1 MIGNKHITAI
11 CCVMLAL
18 AVVFTCVFMSGLIPA
33 ASVAVNADAA
43 QFEYVDTLFDTS
55 YVHSLNIS
63 VDDEK
68 WQEMLDNAMA
78 EEYISCDV
86 TIDGTTLKNV
96 AIRPKGNT
104 SLSNVQSKN
113 SDRYSFKIKFNK
125 YDEDTTYK
133 GLDKLALNNIIQDN
147 TYMKDYFSY
156 RMMAEAGADAPLCSF
171 IYIKVNNEDW
181 GLYLAVEAIDEAFAE
196 RNYGSDHGEIYKPE
210 SAAMGG
216 GMGRRENGDEP
227 PEMPGGGFGGD
238 MPQMPD
244 FETNAEAAEQPDDM
258 TGTRGGH
265 GGMRGNGQPPEM
277 PEGGMDENNGQPP
290 EMPEGGMN
298 ENGQPPEMPEGGMNE
313 NGQPPEMPEGG
324 MNNNGQ
330 PPEMPQNGGR
340 GGFGGGP
347 GGNNTVALI
356 YQGDDPD
363 SYSAIFDYSAF
374 DIDEADKKRLINS
387 LKQLNEGEN
396 LDEVVDVDEV
406 LRYFAAHNFTVNSD
420 SYTGNLMH
428 NYYLHE
434 KDGKMSMIAWDYNLA
449 FGGMGG
455 MGGRGNRGEGST
467 TDSATKYVNYPID
480 TPMLGASMDERPMI
494 GKLFEN
500 DEYMARYHEVFDEF
514 IANYFESGDFENEY
528 NRVFNMITEYVQKDP
543 TKFCTFDEFVT
554 GAGNLKQFCLLRA
567 ESVRGQLNGTIPSTD
582 EGQSADSSMLIDAS
596 SVDVDSMGDMGMGGG
611 PDGRNGERGDTSEA
625 EEAFAQEGENTAE
638 TETNSAPDGT
648 SEDSNI
654 PPDSRRGNGM
664 FDTTRLADMLGMDKT
679 ELEAMS
685 EDEIRTLIEEKINA
699 GELNMSPRG
708 DSVLKQSRM
717 EGYMLLGGSLML
729 IFIGIVFA
737 MTYKRKRM

>member
-1 MIGNKHITAI
+1 MIGNKHITSI

-18 AVVFTCVFMSGLIPA
+18 AVVFTCVFMSGIIPA

-43 QFEYVDTLFDTS
+43 QFGYVDTLFDTS

-68 WQEMLDNAMA
+68 WREMLDNAMA

-156 RMMAEAGADAPLCSF
+156 RMMAEAGAQAPLCSF

-181 GLYLAVEAIDEAFAE
+181 GLYLAVEAIDESFAE

-216 GMGRRENGDEP
+216 GMGKRENGDEP
-227 PEMPGGGFGGD
+227 PEMPDGGFGGG

-244 FETNAEAAEQPDDM
+244 FETSAEAAEQPANMDEM
-258 TGTRGGH
+258 RGGRGGTRG
-265 GGMRGNGQPPEM
+265 
-277 PEGGMDENNGQPP
+277 NGQPP

-298 ENGQPPEMPEGGMNE
+298 EN

-330 PPEMPQNGGR
+330 PPEMPDGEMPQNGGRMGGR

-347 GGNNTVALI
+347 GGNNTVALV

-374 DIDEADKKRLINS
+374 DIDEADKKRLISS

-434 KDGKMSMIAWDYNLA
+434 KGGKMSMIAWDYNLA

-455 MGGRGNRGEGST
+455 MGGRGGESAA
-467 TDSATKYVNYPID
+467 DSATKYVNYPID

-514 IANYFESGDFENEY
+514 ITGYFESGDFENEY
-528 NRVFNMITEYVQKDP
+528 NRVFNMIAEYVQKDP
-543 TKFCTFDEFVT
+543 TKFCTFDAFVT
-554 GAGNLKQFCLLRA
+554 AADNLKQFCLLRA
-567 ESVRGQLNGTIPSTD
+567 ESVRGQLDGTIPSTD
-582 EGQSADSSMLIDAS
+582 EGQSADPSALIDAS
-596 SVDVDSMGDMGMGGG
+596 SVDIDSMGDTGMGGG
-611 PDGRNGERGDTSEA
+611 HGGMGRAPEA
-625 EEAFAQEGENTAE
+625 EEAFAPNGGNEAEPNMPERQETAPENMPEGNGGADGEM
-638 TETNSAPDGT
+638 
-648 SEDSNI
+648 
-654 PPDSRRGNGM
+654 RGNGM
-664 FDTTRLADMLGMDKT
+664 FDTTRLAGMLGMDVS

-708 DSVLKQSRM
+708 DSVLRQSRM
-717 EGYMLLGGSLML
+717 EGYMLLGGSLL
-729 IFIGIVFA
+729 LVIIGIAFA
-737 MTYKRKRM
+737 FVYRRRKN

>member
-1 MIGNKHITAI
+1 MISNKHITSI

-18 AVVFTCVFMSGLIPA
+18 AIVFTCVFMSGIIPA
-33 ASVAVNADAA
+33 DSIAANADAA
-43 QFEYVDTLFDTS
+43 QFGYVNTLFDTS
-55 YVHSLNIS
+55 YVHSLNVS

-104 SLSNVQSKN
+104 SLSNVQSKD

-156 RMMAEAGADAPLCSF
+156 RMMAEAGAQAPLCSF

-181 GLYLAVEAIDEAFAE
+181 GLYLAVEAIDESFAE

-210 SAAMGG
+210 SMAMGG

-227 PEMPGGGFGGD
+227 PEIPGGGFGGD

-244 FETNAEAAEQPDDM
+244 FETSADAAEQPADI
-258 TGTRGGH
+258 GSQHGGH
-265 GGMRGNGQPPEM
+265 GEIRGNGQPPDM
-277 PEGGMDENNGQPP
+277 PN
-290 EMPEGGMN
+290 GGMN
-298 ENGQPPEMPEGGMNE
+298 ENGQPPEMPDGEMQQ
-313 NGQPPEMPEGG
+313 NGEHM
-324 MNNNGQ
+324 
-330 PPEMPQNGGR
+330 GGR

-374 DIDEADKKRLINS
+374 DIDEADKKRLISS

-396 LDEVVDVDEV
+396 LDEVVDIDEV

-455 MGGRGNRGEGST
+455 GMGGRGNRGEENT

-494 GKLFEN
+494 GKLLEN
-500 DEYMARYHEVFDEF
+500 EEYMELYHEVFDEF
-514 IANYFESGDFENEY
+514 IADYFESGDFEKEY
-528 NRVFNMITEYVQKDP
+528 NRVFNMIAEYVQKDP

-554 GAGNLKQFCLLRA
+554 AAGNLKQFCLLRA
-567 ESVRGQLNGTIPSTD
+567 ESVRGQLEGTIPSTD
-582 EGQSADSSMLIDAS
+582 EGQSADSSALIDAS
-596 SVDVDSMGDMGMGGG
+596 SVDIDSMGDMGMGGG
-611 PDGRNGERGDTSEA
+611 PGGRNGGHGGTSEA
-625 EEAFAQEGENTAE
+625 EEAFAQEGENTAGAE
-638 TETNSAPDGT
+638 TGSAHENSPEDITENGGTPPDGG
-648 SEDSNI
+648 
-654 PPDSRRGNGM
+654 RGNGM
-664 FDTTRLADMLGMDKT
+664 FDTTRLAGMLGMDVS

-708 DSVLKQSRM
+708 DSILRQSRT
-717 EGYMLLGGSLML
+717 ESYALLGGSILL
-729 IFIGIVFA
+729 ILIGIALAFI
-737 MTYKRKRM
+737 YKRRRI

>member
-1 MIGNKHITAI
+1 MIGNRHITAI

-18 AVVFTCVFMSGLIPA
+18 ALVFTCVFVSGLFPA
-33 ASVAVNADAA
+33 ASVAVNADTA
-43 QFEYVDTLFDTS
+43 QFGYVDTLFNTS

-104 SLSNVQSKN
+104 SLSNVQSKD

-156 RMMAEAGADAPLCSF
+156 RMMAEAGAEAPLCSF
-171 IYIKVNNEDW
+171 IYIKVNNEDR

-210 SAAMGG
+210 SMAMGG
-216 GMGRRENGDEP
+216 GMGRRENGDKP
-227 PEMPGGGFGGD
+227 PEMPGGGFGGG
-238 MPQMPD
+238 MPPMPD
-244 FETNAEAAEQPDDM
+244 FETNTEAAERPANM
-258 TGTRGGH
+258 GG
-265 GGMRGNGQPPEM
+265 P
-277 PEGGMDENNGQPP
+277 
-290 EMPEGGMN
+290 
-298 ENGQPPEMPEGGMNE
+298 
-313 NGQPPEMPEGG
+313 
-324 MNNNGQ
+324 
-330 PPEMPQNGGR
+330 GGR
-340 GGFGGGP
+340 P

-356 YQGDDPD
+356 YQDDNPD

-374 DIDEADKKRLINS
+374 DIDEADKKRLISS
-387 LKQLNEGEN
+387 LKQLNESEN
-396 LDEVVDVDEV
+396 LEEVVDVDEV

-455 MGGRGNRGEGST
+455 GPGGRANRGGESA

-500 DEYMARYHEVFDEF
+500 EEYMAHYHEVFDEF
-514 IANYFESGDFENEY
+514 ITGYFESGDFENEY
-528 NRVFNMITEYVQKDP
+528 NRVFNMIAEYVQKDP

-554 GAGNLKQFCLLRA
+554 AAGNLKQFCLLRA
-567 ESVRGQLNGTIPSTD
+567 ESVRGQLDGTIPSTD

-596 SVDVDSMGDMGMGGG
+596 SVDIDSMGDMGMGGG
-611 PDGRNGERGDTSEA
+611 PGGMDH
-625 EEAFAQEGENTAE
+625 EGAPKDENAADAE
-638 TETNSAPDGT
+638 TGSAHENPPEDMTENGNTPPDGG
-648 SEDSNI
+648 
-654 PPDSRRGNGM
+654 RGNGM
-664 FDTTRLADMLGMDKT
+664 FDTSRLAGMLGMDET

-708 DSVLKQSRM
+708 DSILRQSRT
-717 EGYMLLGGSLML
+717 ESYALFGASLLLL
-729 IFIGIVFA
+729 LIGIVFA
-737 MTYKRKRM
+737 FIYKRRRI